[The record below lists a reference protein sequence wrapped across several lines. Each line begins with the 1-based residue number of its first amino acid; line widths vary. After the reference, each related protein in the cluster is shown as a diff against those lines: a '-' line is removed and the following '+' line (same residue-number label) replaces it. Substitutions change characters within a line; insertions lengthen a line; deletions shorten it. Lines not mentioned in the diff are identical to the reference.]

1 LTSLR
6 NFLENKGFVRVPL
19 SKLQTGHYQVTLYIN
34 DNKGSFILDTGAS
47 TSCIGFQDVSTFNLL
62 SEETEIKAAGAGATN
77 METMISKNNSLR
89 MNLLT
94 LQKVDFVLFNMEHVN
109 NALNQAGENSVHGI
123 LGADLLKKLRTVIDY
138 GRNCAYFKK

>member
-1 LTSLR
+1 
-6 NFLENKGFVRVPL
+6 
-19 SKLQTGHYQVTLYIN
+19 
-34 DNKGSFILDTGAS
+34 
-47 TSCIGFQDVSTFNLL
+47 
-62 SEETEIKAAGAGATN
+62 
-77 METMISKNNSLR
+77 M
-89 MNLLT
+89 T

>member
-1 LTSLR
+1 
-6 NFLENKGFVRVPL
+6 
-19 SKLQTGHYQVTLYIN
+19 
-34 DNKGSFILDTGAS
+34 
-47 TSCIGFQDVSTFNLL
+47 
-62 SEETEIKAAGAGATN
+62 
-77 METMISKNNSLR
+77 